1 MLNILKSD
9 QESEDSSERKRSN
22 SQRKY
27 QKAPDIITQAK
38 PNSFVQPINPHKSAF
53 TPSNRSKKF
62 YSEKLLLPPKSQEF
76 SNKKTLIL
84 DLDETLVHSSFTPFE
99 KSDIVLDVNFEGIM
113 YNIYVLVRPD
123 AELFIK
129 SVAKFF
135 EVVIFTASISK
146 YASQLLD
153 ILDKEKN
160 IKYRLYRDHCT
171 YINGIYIKEL
181 KKCNRSLKDLIIVD
195 NSPIAYTFDSDN
207 GLPIETWTD
216 DPDDRELMKLLPI
229 LEFLS
234 KVKDVRV
241 FTKIFVNNNKIL
253 YKDAMEIIK
262 KEDLIDKKFF
272 NVKSSDNKDNNTC
285 NEYMPNIKV
294 LPKENFEDSPLKEVK
309 IIKKEEANVNI
320 NVNVNI
326 NNVKNNN
333 DNTIID
339 INNRNDEIKL
349 NLINKDNNTSNNTQ
363 NTFMEEGFNTTKN
376 SKLNNNIYFNNKINS
391 KEISTNSNYTNN
403 DKNSSIKNNNNNKQN
418 NQKQSKKNI
427 FRFKQP
433 NKIGIN
439 NIIFSNKYDPSI
451 PLTLISSNITKELL
465 TPKASSQ
472 DKNINNKGNFK
483 NKKNKDK
490 TNNIKSFLS
499 NDIQNDKNTMNKNI
513 KYINLLDKFKENNK
527 VTNSLI
533 NKVSKV
539 SNNNPKQMKNNY
551 SMKNISLNKPY
562 NLRVSSSISSYHEYT
577 PGNSNN
583 MVKEKNGTSYYR
595 VTKSKSTENLYLN
608 NTNKYPKTPK
618 EQYNNRKKNK
628 NIINFLEG
636 INYTKAENSKNKNNI
651 KSKTNYG
658 GMYKGKKNKVNK
670 KY

>member
-9 QESEDSSERKRSN
+9 QDSEDSSDRKRSN

-53 TPSNRSKKF
+53 TPSNRSKKLF
-62 YSEKLLLPPKSQEF
+62 SDKLLLPPKTQEF
-76 SNKKTLIL
+76 SHKKTLIL

-99 KSDIVLDVNFEGIM
+99 KNDIVLDVDFEGVV

-146 YASQLLD
+146 YASPLLD

-160 IKYRLYRDHCT
+160 IKHRLYRDHCT
-171 YINGIYIKEL
+171 YINGIYIKDL

-207 GLPIETWTD
+207 GLPILTWTD

-234 KVKDVRV
+234 KVKDVRI
-241 FTKIFVNNNKIL
+241 FTKIFVDNNKIL
-253 YKDAMEIIK
+253 YRDAMEIIK

-272 NVKSSDNKDNNTC
+272 NVKNDGNKDNNTTC
-285 NEYMPNIKV
+285 NEYTPNIKV
-294 LPKENFEDSPLKEVK
+294 LQKENMGDSSLKEVK

-320 NVNVNI
+320 NVNVNF

-376 SKLNNNIYFNNKINS
+376 SKLNNNIYFNKNINS
-391 KEISTNSNYTNN
+391 KEVSTNANYTNN
-403 DKNSSIKNNNNNKQN
+403 DINFGNKTNNKQN
-418 NQKQSKKNI
+418 SQRQSKK
-427 FRFKQP
+427 
-433 NKIGIN
+433 
-439 NIIFSNKYDPSI
+439 
-451 PLTLISSNITKELL
+451 TLISSNIAKELL

-472 DKNINNKGNFK
+472 SKNNNNKGNFK
-483 NKKNKDK
+483 NKKKKEK

-499 NDIQNDKNTMNKNI
+499 NDINNDKNTMNKNI

-527 VTNSLI
+527 LTNSLI
-533 NKVSKV
+533 NKVNKV
-539 SNNNPKQMKNNY
+539 SKNNPKKMKNNY
-551 SMKNISLNKPY
+551 SMKNISVNKPY
-562 NLRVSSSISSYHEYT
+562 NLRVSSSISSYHGYT

-583 MVKEKNGTSYYR
+583 MVK
-595 VTKSKSTENLYLN
+595 
-608 NTNKYPKTPK
+608 
-618 EQYNNRKKNK
+618 KKMALH
-628 NIINFLEG
+628 IIE
-636 INYTKAENSKNKNNI
+636 
-651 KSKTNYG
+651 
-658 GMYKGKKNKVNK
+658 
-670 KY
+670 

>member
-9 QESEDSSERKRSN
+9 QDSEDSSDRKRSN

-53 TPSNRSKKF
+53 TPSNRSKKLF
-62 YSEKLLLPPKSQEF
+62 SDKLLLPPKTQEF
-76 SNKKTLIL
+76 SHKKTLIL

-99 KSDIVLDVNFEGIM
+99 KNDIVLDVDFEGVV
-113 YNIYVLVRPD
+113 YNIYVLVRHD

-146 YASQLLD
+146 YASPLLD

-160 IKYRLYRDHCT
+160 IKHRLYRDHCT
-171 YINGIYIKEL
+171 YINGIYIKDL

-207 GLPIETWTD
+207 GLPILTWTD

-234 KVKDVRV
+234 KVKDVRI
-241 FTKIFVNNNKIL
+241 FTKIFVDNNKIL
-253 YKDAMEIIK
+253 YRDAMEIIK

-272 NVKSSDNKDNNTC
+272 NVKNDGNKDNNTTC
-285 NEYMPNIKV
+285 NEYTPNIKV
-294 LPKENFEDSPLKEVK
+294 LQKENMGDSSLKEVK

-376 SKLNNNIYFNNKINS
+376 SKLNNNIYFNKNINS
-391 KEISTNSNYTNN
+391 KEVTTNANYTNN
-403 DKNSSIKNNNNNKQN
+403 DINFGNKTNNKQN
-418 NQKQSKKNI
+418 SQRQSKKNI

-433 NKIGIN
+433 NKIGVN

-451 PLTLISSNITKELL
+451 PLTLISSNIAKELL

-472 DKNINNKGNFK
+472 SKNNNNKGNFK
-483 NKKNKDK
+483 NKKKKEK

-499 NDIQNDKNTMNKNI
+499 NDINNDKNTMNKNI

-533 NKVSKV
+533 NKVNKV
-539 SNNNPKQMKNNY
+539 SKNNPKKMKNNY
-551 SMKNISLNKPY
+551 SMKNISVNKPY
-562 NLRVSSSISSYHEYT
+562 NLRVSSSISSYHGYT

-583 MVKEKNGTSYYR
+583 MVKKKNGTSYYR
-595 VTKSKSTENLYLN
+595 VTKSKSTEDLYLN

-618 EQYNNRKKNK
+618 EQYNKRRKNK
-628 NIINFLEG
+628 NIINLLEG
-636 INYTKAENSKNKNNI
+636 INYTKASNSKNKNNI

-658 GMYKGKKNKVNK
+658 GMYKVKKNRTNK
-670 KY
+670 K

>member
-1 MLNILKSD
+1 
-9 QESEDSSERKRSN
+9 
-22 SQRKY
+22 
-27 QKAPDIITQAK
+27 
-38 PNSFVQPINPHKSAF
+38 
-53 TPSNRSKKF
+53 
-62 YSEKLLLPPKSQEF
+62 
-76 SNKKTLIL
+76 
-84 DLDETLVHSSFTPFE
+84 
-99 KSDIVLDVNFEGIM
+99 M

-262 KEDLIDKKFF
+262 TEDLIDKKFF
-272 NVKSSDNKDNNTC
+272 NVKSSDNKDNNVC

-333 DNTIID
+333 
-339 INNRNDEIKL
+339 E
-349 NLINKDNNTSNNTQ
+349 TQ
-363 NTFMEEGFNTTKN
+363 
-376 SKLNNNIYFNNKINS
+376 
-391 KEISTNSNYTNN
+391 
-403 DKNSSIKNNNNNKQN
+403 
-418 NQKQSKKNI
+418 
-427 FRFKQP
+427 
-433 NKIGIN
+433 
-439 NIIFSNKYDPSI
+439 
-451 PLTLISSNITKELL
+451 
-465 TPKASSQ
+465 
-472 DKNINNKGNFK
+472 
-483 NKKNKDK
+483 
-490 TNNIKSFLS
+490 
-499 NDIQNDKNTMNKNI
+499 
-513 KYINLLDKFKENNK
+513 
-527 VTNSLI
+527 
-533 NKVSKV
+533 
-539 SNNNPKQMKNNY
+539 
-551 SMKNISLNKPY
+551 
-562 NLRVSSSISSYHEYT
+562 
-577 PGNSNN
+577 
-583 MVKEKNGTSYYR
+583 
-595 VTKSKSTENLYLN
+595 
-608 NTNKYPKTPK
+608 
-618 EQYNNRKKNK
+618 
-628 NIINFLEG
+628 
-636 INYTKAENSKNKNNI
+636 
-651 KSKTNYG
+651 
-658 GMYKGKKNKVNK
+658 
-670 KY
+670 

>member
-9 QESEDSSERKRSN
+9 QDSEDSSDRKRSN

-53 TPSNRSKKF
+53 TPSNRSKKLF
-62 YSEKLLLPPKSQEF
+62 SDKLLLPPKTQEF
-76 SNKKTLIL
+76 SHKKTLIL

-99 KSDIVLDVNFEGIM
+99 KNDIVLDVDFEGVV

-146 YASQLLD
+146 YASPLLD

-160 IKYRLYRDHCT
+160 IKHRLYRDHCT
-171 YINGIYIKEL
+171 YINGIYIKDL

-207 GLPIETWTD
+207 GLPILTWTD

-234 KVKDVRV
+234 KVKDVRI
-241 FTKIFVNNNKIL
+241 FTKIFVDNNKIL

-272 NVKSSDNKDNNTC
+272 NVKNDGNKDNNTTC
-285 NEYMPNIKV
+285 NEYTPNIKV
-294 LPKENFEDSPLKEVK
+294 LQKENVGDSSLKEVK

-376 SKLNNNIYFNNKINS
+376 SKLNNNIYFNKNINS
-391 KEISTNSNYTNN
+391 KEVSTNANYTNN
-403 DKNSSIKNNNNNKQN
+403 DINFGNKTNNKQN
-418 NQKQSKKNI
+418 SQRQSKKNI

-433 NKIGIN
+433 NKIGVN

-451 PLTLISSNITKELL
+451 PLTLISSNIAKELL

-472 DKNINNKGNFK
+472 SKNNNNKGNFK
-483 NKKNKDK
+483 NKKKKEK

-499 NDIQNDKNTMNKNI
+499 NDINNDKNTMNKNI

-533 NKVSKV
+533 NKVNKV
-539 SNNNPKQMKNNY
+539 SKNNPKKMKNNY
-551 SMKNISLNKPY
+551 SMKNISVNKPY
-562 NLRVSSSISSYHEYT
+562 NLRVSSSISSYHGYT

-583 MVKEKNGTSYYR
+583 MVKKKNGTSYYR
-595 VTKSKSTENLYLN
+595 VTKSKSTEDLYLN

-618 EQYNNRKKNK
+618 EQYNKRRKNK

-636 INYTKAENSKNKNNI
+636 INYTKASNSKNKNNI

-658 GMYKGKKNKVNK
+658 GMYKVKKNRTNK
-670 KY
+670 K